1 MSDTIRIQVECC
13 GSQSDKPKAANADIA
28 QDAGTWVR
36 GTPVL
41 LPVPGAQWP
50 MRRQGPG
57 ARPAH
62 GWVGFP
68 GTVWICSVEKIRTF
82 ALVPRFCA
90 FALKS
95 GRGNIFAQAEYP
107 S

>member
-50 MRRQGPG
+50 MRV
-57 ARPAH
+57 AR
-62 GWVGFP
+62 
-68 GTVWICSVEKIRTF
+68 
-82 ALVPRFCA
+82 
-90 FALKS
+90 
-95 GRGNIFAQAEYP
+95 AQARGRP
-107 S
+107 MGG